1 MQVIEG
7 SSNTSNLTS
16 SSKLSVS
23 ELLGEV
29 AEHSVALA
37 KSELE
42 LVTVQIFEKVK
53 SYKSG
58 TIKLISGV
66 MLLFLSLI
74 MLSLGLINYLS
85 QYLGLTTSALIYG
98 AVILVTGGLF
108 IWIGLKEFTSSDPE

>member
-1 MQVIEG
+1 MQVIE
-7 SSNTSNLTS
+7 SNASTSNLTS

-53 SYKSG
+53 GYRSG
-58 TIKLISGV
+58 TIKLLSGV

-74 MLSLGLINYLS
+74 ILSVGLVNYLS
-85 QYLGLTTSALIYG
+85 QYLGLTTSALLYG
-98 AVILVTGGLF
+98 AVILVVSGIF
-108 IWIGLKEFTSSDPE
+108 IWIGLKEITPSEAE